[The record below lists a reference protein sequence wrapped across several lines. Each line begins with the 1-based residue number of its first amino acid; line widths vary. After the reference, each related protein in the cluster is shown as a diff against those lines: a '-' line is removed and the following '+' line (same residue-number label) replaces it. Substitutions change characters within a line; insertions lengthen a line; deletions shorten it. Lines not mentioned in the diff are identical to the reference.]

1 MSFEKVLFCFALV
14 GSAGFCLVLAAALVF
29 WSKLKIQSLVR
40 SDSSVSKGKDETL
53 DRALKLLEDQ
63 TMTIE
68 TLKDTTATLLQRL
81 EAAEAAFASKPSVE
95 APEQSAAPA
104 ASPVKPTR
112 RRSTKTATVA
122 PADGGIAAVGLPTL
136 EELSMVGG
144 MPMGMPVDPSMGSP
158 VYHGGPSELT
168 LGQEKFEVIA

>member
-14 GSAGFCLVLAAALVF
+14 GSAGFCLVLAAGLIF

-40 SDSSVSKGKDETL
+40 SDSTESKGKDETL
-53 DRALKLLEDQ
+53 DRALKLIEDQ
-63 TMTIE
+63 TMAIE

-81 EAAEAAFASKPSVE
+81 EAAEAAFASKPTVE
-95 APEQSAAPA
+95 ATEQSAAPA
-104 ASPVKPTR
+104 ASPAKPTR
-112 RRSTKTATVA
+112 RRSSKTATVV
-122 PADGGIAAVGLPTL
+122 PADAGIAAVGLPSL

-144 MPMGMPVDPSMGSP
+144 MPMGMPVDPSMGLP

>member
-40 SDSSVSKGKDETL
+40 SDSSESKGKDETL

-81 EAAEAAFASKPSVE
+81 EAAEAAFASKPAVE